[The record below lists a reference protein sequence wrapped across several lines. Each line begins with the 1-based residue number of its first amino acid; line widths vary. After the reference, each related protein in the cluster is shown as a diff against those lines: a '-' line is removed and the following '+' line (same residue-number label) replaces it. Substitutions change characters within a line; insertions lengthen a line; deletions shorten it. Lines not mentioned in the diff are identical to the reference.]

1 MEYSVKNIEKILI
14 ADRLNIETRNRY
26 HYLETIDDIK
36 KALSL
41 PEYSQAVEAYRNGHI
56 IYRGHKQ
63 QEDWLGAI
71 VTPGIRK
78 SKQNHNVYT
87 KLLSEILPSW
97 KEYPKRNKAVICTNN
112 YDYAKRYSKIYPFI
126 VFPQNNTKIGVCSDY
141 DIWYSFPKL
150 QQVYHSSL
158 NGICFHLTNYMAII
172 LDTTESYVEN
182 LFLYS
187 DNEPLLE
194 RIREVN
200 IKSRQLYKRYKNGE
214 ISNPFENKH
223 KMLQF
228 LFDRI
233 QTTNLITLLDE
244 TLMNPEDN
252 DFQLTTIDT
261 IPSGDKELW
270 FEGQHLMIRSD
281 IGRKILNKA

>member
-14 ADRLNIETRNRY
+14 AASLNENTRNKY
-26 HYLETIDDIK
+26 HYLENIEDIR

-41 PEYSQAVEAYRNGHI
+41 PEYSQAVEAYKNGHR

-63 QEDWLGAI
+63 QEDYLGMI

-78 SKQNHNVYT
+78 SQDNANVYT
-87 KLLSEILPSW
+87 KLMSEILPSW
-97 KEYPKRNKAVICTNN
+97 LAYPRRDRAVICTNDF
-112 YDYAKRYSKIYPFI
+112 DYAKGFSKKYPFI
-126 VFPQNNTKIGVCSDY
+126 VFPQNNTKIGVCSAY

-158 NGICFHLTNYMAII
+158 NGICLHLIDYMAII

-187 DNEPLLE
+187 DNELLLE

-223 KMLQF
+223 EMLQF